1 VDSVRNEFVRAKRSV
16 YLERSV
22 IVMDPTRRRLSET
35 GKRMLKEAG
44 VGKNDDSLVRQCV
57 GELYKRRSRLGF
69 VSWSGPL
76 HFELSGLILS
86 YYKKPGLLRPNG
98 MVMIT
103 SDTKVEIAVCK
114 GKTNCFK
121 VSTPTTTW
129 LLQAQTR
136 KERESWLQA
145 IGNAKA
151 FSKKQETPLCAG
163 ELDKLAIASHRNWKK
178 RYIELYQNPPQ
189 IYYYRKGCPKDGT
202 ALPDGIM
209 SLYEGAVVRTPTDVP
224 DETLALGKVR
234 RELTF
239 KVFSG
244 HKLTFHAQAPSKAE
258 LDRWT
263 KAIRMCC
270 NDALP
275 RVQAVASTCVCFFQL
290 LSLSNH
296 LLFNLFCLHMTHTHT
311 HTHTKVHGSQNVI
324 QHLKVS
330 RHQVD
335 LLVLERL
342 EQVHES
348 PPW

>member
-1 VDSVRNEFVRAKRSV
+1 
-16 YLERSV
+16 
-22 IVMDPTRRRLSET
+22 
-35 GKRMLKEAG
+35 MLKAAG
-44 VGKNDDSLVRQCV
+44 IGKDGSVRQCV

-69 VSWSGPL
+69 ISWSGPF

-103 SDTKVEIAVCK
+103 SDSKVEIAVCK

-129 LLQAQTR
+129 FLQAQTR

-151 FSKKQETPLCAG
+151 FSKKQETPVCAG

-178 RYIELYQNPPQ
+178 RYIELYSNPPQ
-189 IYYYRKGCPKDGT
+189 IYYYRKGVPKDGA

-209 SLYEGAVVRTPTDVP
+209 SLYEGAVVRWCWRTTKFNRITHSLHMTPQILRKIQVRTPSDVP
-224 DETLALGKVR
+224 DETLALGRVR

-239 KVFSG
+239 KIFSG

-258 LDRWT
+258 LDRWV

-275 RVQAVASTCVCFFQL
+275 RVQAVAST
-290 LSLSNH
+290 
-296 LLFNLFCLHMTHTHT
+296 
-311 HTHTKVHGSQNVI
+311 
-324 QHLKVS
+324 
-330 RHQVD
+330 
-335 LLVLERL
+335 
-342 EQVHES
+342 
-348 PPW
+348 